1 MRFPGREEVA
11 RIRAK
16 YPAGA
21 KVRLLSMSDPQSPPA
36 GTIGT
41 VLGVDDVA
49 TVHIAWSNGSTLG
62 IIDGVDSVVRIC
74 PVCGEPLTGHP
85 AISRMDNKTRICS
98 ECGTREALSAAGIL
112 GEDQEEIIKAARAAG
127 VSD

>member
-1 MRFPGREEVA
+1 MRFPSREEVA

-21 KVRLLSMSDPQSPPA
+21 KVRLISMQDPQAPPA

-49 TVHIAWSNGSTLG
+49 TVHIAWSTRSTLG
-62 IIDGVDSVVRIC
+62 IIDGVDRVVRIC
-74 PVCGEPLTGHP
+74 PICGEPLTGHP
-85 AISRMDNKTRICS
+85 ALSRADSTIQICA
-98 ECGTREALSAAGIL
+98 ECGIREALSAAGIT
-112 GEDQEEIIKAARAAG
+112 GSDQDEIIGAIRNRS